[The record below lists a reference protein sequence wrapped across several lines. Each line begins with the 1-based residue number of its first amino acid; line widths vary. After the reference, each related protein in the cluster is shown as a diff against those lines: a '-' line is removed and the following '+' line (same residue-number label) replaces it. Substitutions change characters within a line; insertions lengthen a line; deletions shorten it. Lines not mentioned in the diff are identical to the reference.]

1 MSSEAERIILLGDDQ
16 KSVIN
21 KLVLMKLIR
30 QRYKSQI
37 STLLISKGDIR

>member
-30 QRYKSQI
+30 QRYKSQN